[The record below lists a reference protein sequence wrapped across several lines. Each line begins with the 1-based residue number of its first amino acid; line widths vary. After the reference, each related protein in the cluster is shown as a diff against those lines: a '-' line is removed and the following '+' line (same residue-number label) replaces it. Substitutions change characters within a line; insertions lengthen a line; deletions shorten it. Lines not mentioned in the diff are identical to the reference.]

1 MTNASPFYILFGR
14 EPNTHLDALFKNPLE
29 EPEKINPEDQSIKD
43 KIKVAHEFARKNLAR
58 AVKRAGI
65 GYKEWWLCYTVGTVS
80 LAIHTSSQKRIW
92 QEVYAILEWSVDSGK
107 GTQSPDL
114 LVDA

>member
-1 MTNASPFYILFGR
+1 MINASPFYILFGR
-14 EPNTHLDALFKNPLE
+14 DPNTHLVALFKNPLE
-29 EPEKINPEDQSIKD
+29 EPEKINPEDQSIED
-43 KIKVAHEFARKNLAR
+43 KIAHEFAQKNLAR
-58 AVKRAGI
+58 AVKQAGI
-65 GYKEWWLCYTVGTVS
+65 GYKEWWLRYTVGTVS